1 MSDFTEVLS
10 DIGQINIET
19 AQLISGTGKL
29 FDITLLMMDLT
40 LYEDIFANTMSGY
53 VIIQDALD
61 MINNVPLIGQE
72 LFRLV
77 LGTPTLEEKITKT
90 FYIYKLEHRKVEGR
104 SQIYQLHFCSRELI
118 YSQNSKISKAY
129 DGLISENVID
139 IFEDPRYLASESLIY
154 FEETANEYTFIPP
167 FWTPLE
173 TINWLAGKSVSPTGA
188 ANYLFFETNQSF
200 EFVSVDILLQQEPVR
215 EFVYSDMDYNSVF
228 GAYGDKDK
236 KYSIVESMEN
246 SITFDYLRNLSG
258 GMYASKLYL
267 YDLTSKLI
275 QTTNFDYVRDFENT
289 THLGKFPLRTENLAR
304 KKLSNLYF
312 IEKNNYRTGDFVP
325 QGYQDYFL
333 QRNSLLEQMAAFKVV
348 IKVPGRTDIKAG
360 NVVKLTVSETR
371 KLLKDDIIADEPAES
386 EYFTGKY
393 LVTAIRH
400 QIING
405 SHSMEMEIVSDS
417 FAKELGKK

>member
-10 DIGQINIET
+10 DIGQINVHT
-19 AQLISGTGKL
+19 AVLISGAGKR
-29 FDITLLMMDLT
+29 FDIIALMMDLT
-40 LYEDIFANTMSGY
+40 LYEDIFSNTMSGY
-53 VIIQDALD
+53 VILQDALD
-61 MINNVPLIGQE
+61 LINNVPLLGQE
-72 LFRLV
+72 QFELELS
-77 LGTPTLEEKITKT
+77 TPTLEQKISKT
-90 FYIYKLEHRKVEGR
+90 FYIYKLEHRKVQSR
-104 SQIYQLHFCSRELI
+104 SQVYQLHFCSRELI

-139 IFEDPRYLASESLIY
+139 IFEDPRYLASEELIY

-173 TINWLAGKSVSPTGA
+173 TINWLAAKSVSPDGA

-200 EFVSVDILLQQEPVR
+200 EFVSVNILLQQEPVR
-215 EFVYSDMDYNSVF
+215 EFIYSDMDYNT
-228 GAYGDKDK
+228 AYDADGDKNA

-246 SITFDYLRNLSG
+246 SVTFDYLRNLSG

-275 QTTNFDYVRDFENT
+275 QTTNFDYIDKFDKT
-289 THLGKFPLRTENLAR
+289 THLGKNPLRTKDLAR
-304 KKLSNLYF
+304 KKLSSLYF

-360 NVVKLTVSETR
+360 NVIKLTVSETR
-371 KLLKDDIIADEPAES
+371 KLTKDDIVADEPAES

-393 LVTAIRH
+393 LITAIRH

-405 SHSMEMEIVSDS
+405 NHKMEMEIVSDS
-417 FAKELGKK
+417 FAKDLGNK